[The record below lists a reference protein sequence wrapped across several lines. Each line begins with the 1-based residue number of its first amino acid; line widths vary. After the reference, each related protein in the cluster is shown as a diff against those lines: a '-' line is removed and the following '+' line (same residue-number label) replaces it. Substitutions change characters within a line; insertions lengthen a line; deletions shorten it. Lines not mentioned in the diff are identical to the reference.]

1 MDIDN
6 SELIILDLDEL
17 RTPLNPVNSEL
28 RAEHDKLQAGVSTE
42 TTENRKRKCS
52 PTERMRL
59 CVGKCFTKQEIY
71 HLGGCVLLVLV
82 AMAIC
87 GIYILYQ
94 GNLLF
99 IFISLVV

>member
-17 RTPLNPVNSEL
+17 RTPLNPVHSEL
-28 RAEHDKLQAGVSTE
+28 RTEYDQPQAGVSNE
-42 TTENRKRKCS
+42 TIEHRKRKCS
-52 PTERMRL
+52 PTDRMRS
-59 CVGKCFTKQEIY
+59 CVRKCFTKQELY

-87 GIYILYQ
+87 GVYILYQ

-99 IFISLVV
+99 ISLVV